1 MRWWTIVVEIAWL
14 PWRIAA
20 AVRWCIL
27 LVFRLGALAFGW
39 ALLVTL
45 LALVSDLARET
56 TAARHAASDG
66 SPATVRVSG
75 SPDPAAAHDADPRRQ
90 LLAPPPIGTPPKR
103 HPDNTGKR
111 ELLAGP

>member
-20 AVRWCIL
+20 AVRWCVL

-45 LALVSDLARET
+45 LALVSDLAREKT
-56 TAARHAASDG
+56 PARHASSDG

-75 SPDPAAAHDADPRRQ
+75 SPDPRRQ
-90 LLAPPPIGTPPKR
+90 LLAQPTIGTPPKR
-103 HPDNTGKR
+103 HPGNTGKR
-111 ELLAGP
+111 ELLPGP